1 MTIEFPDFVVIVEPP
16 LEFVVEVIQQPN
28 FVVVVE
34 EVIEHPVMTVEVPG
48 LQGPRGRDGPK
59 GEKGDPG
66 SIDNLFEYALSN
78 SELEQIL
85 K

>member
-1 MTIEFPDFVVIVEPP
+1 MTIELPEYAVVVEQPTEIIVEI
-16 LEFVVEVIQQPN
+16 VEQTS

-34 EVIEHPVMTVEVPG
+34 DVIEHPVMTIEVPG
-48 LQGPRGRDGPK
+48 IQGARGRQGPK

-78 SELEQIL
+78 SELDQIL

>member
-1 MTIEFPDFVVIVEPP
+1 MTIEHPDFVVIVASPV
-16 LEFVVEVIQQPN
+16 EFIVEVIEQPG
-28 FVVVVE
+28 FIVVVE

-48 LQGPRGRDGPK
+48 IQGPRGREGPK

-66 SIDNLFEYALSN
+66 SIDNLFEYALTN
-78 SELEQIL
+78 SELDQIL

>member
-1 MTIEFPDFVVIVEPP
+1 MTIELPEYVVVVEQPTEIIVEI
-16 LEFVVEVIQQPN
+16 VEQPS

-34 EVIEHPVMTVEVPG
+34 PVVEHPIMTIEVPG
-48 LQGPRGRDGPK
+48 IQGARGRPGPK

-66 SIDNLFEYALSN
+66 SIDNLFEFAISN
-78 SELEQIL
+78 SELDQIL